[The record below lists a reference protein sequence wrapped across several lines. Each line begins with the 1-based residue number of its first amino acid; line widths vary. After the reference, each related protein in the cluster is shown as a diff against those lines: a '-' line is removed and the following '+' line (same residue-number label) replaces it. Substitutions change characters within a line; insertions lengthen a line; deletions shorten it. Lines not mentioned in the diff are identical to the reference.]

1 MNTELV
7 AATAE
12 FIMDRIAEWS
22 TALTFEE
29 HALLMQ
35 QLSDRIRV
43 SLNAWKE
50 MLPAVHCCYR
60 ESVPGESGMPDIKN
74 LYR

>member
-7 AATAE
+7 TAMAE

-22 TALTFEE
+22 MALTFEE

-35 QLSDRIRV
+35 QLTKRIRM
-43 SLNAWKE
+43 SLNAWEE
-50 MLPAVHCCYR
+50 MLPGGRCCYW
-60 ESVPGESGMPDIKN
+60 ESVPGETGMSDIQKSW
-74 LYR
+74 R